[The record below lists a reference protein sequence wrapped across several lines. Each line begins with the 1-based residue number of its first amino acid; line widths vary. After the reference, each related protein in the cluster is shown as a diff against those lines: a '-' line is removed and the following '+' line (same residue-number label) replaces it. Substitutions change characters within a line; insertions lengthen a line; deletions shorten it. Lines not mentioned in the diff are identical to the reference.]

1 LRNHR
6 NMAEET
12 PSNAEMPH
20 LIHWR
25 CMGGNHSKVCRCH
38 PETIPPGITKERRGK
53 VIADFDLLVEETS
66 IAFMVPPE
74 DILGPRRTQ
83 LASLAR
89 HVVMALWA
97 DFHPYQDASN
107 RCNRGCHSTAMWA
120 RQRVLNMAEI
130 DDSFASILRSISRRC
145 QHDYFAMEEPET
157 EETKDVKYFS
167 VCA

>member
-1 LRNHR
+1 MIVNFDVLLN
-6 NMAEET
+6 ET
-12 PSNAEMPH
+12 A
-20 LIHWR
+20 
-25 CMGGNHSKVCRCH
+25 
-38 PETIPPGITKERRGK
+38 KEFG
-53 VIADFDLLVEETS
+53 VGT
-66 IAFMVPPE
+66 E

-120 RQRVLNMAEI
+120 RQRVLNMAEM
-130 DDSFASILRSISRRC
+130 DDSFAAVVKRISRMC
-145 QHDYFAMEEPET
+145 QHDEATEGEPEAET
-157 EETKDVKYFS
+157 EKEVKYFS